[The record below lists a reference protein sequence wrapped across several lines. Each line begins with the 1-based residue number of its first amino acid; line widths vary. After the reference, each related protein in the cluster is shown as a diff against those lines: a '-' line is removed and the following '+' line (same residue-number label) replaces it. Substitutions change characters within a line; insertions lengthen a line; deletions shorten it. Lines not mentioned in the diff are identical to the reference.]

1 MNIKQFKTL
10 RAPLVKAFG
19 DNIEITEAKLR
30 ELIRD
35 NFYQNIIFEAGAK
48 NEKASHWWSKEDIEE
63 LFGLPYT
70 SSSDFAG
77 IWVTNTQA
85 VNKYGE
91 KKISFRCATIDTN
104 GDCLLIFEDS
114 KEQFYYFYD
123 YDFTK
128 WQAYEKTKAEAVAW
142 AQFVKDANKIA
153 VKVFEIV
160 KKYNGKQYGEKT
172 KRNIYEEI
180 NKEAQKFGCS
190 ARLDASR
197 WGGIE
202 ISKGYN
208 AREFYHMD
216 FINNENK
223 ITLAE
228 ENAPKAKKEV
238 DGAKTFD
245 KLAKMRESISKKAEE
260 LKKLIE
266 EARGF
271 ENDTNNR
278 AKASESLFSVNLDY
292 LARGVFDR

>member
-10 RAPLVKAFG
+10 RAPLVKAF

-30 ELIRD
+30 ELIRG
-35 NFYQNIIFEAGAK
+35 NFYENIFFTAGAK
-48 NEKASHWWSKEDIEE
+48 SEKESCWWSKEEIEE

-70 SSSDFAG
+70 SSGDFAG
-77 IWVTNTQA
+77 LWVTNTQA

-114 KEQFYYFYD
+114 EEQFYYFYD
-123 YDFTK
+123 CDFAK

-160 KKYNGKQYGEKT
+160 KKYNGKAYGEKT
-172 KRNIYEEI
+172 RQKIREEI
-180 NKEAQKFGCS
+180 NQEAQKFGCS
-190 ARLDASR
+190 AWLDASR
-197 WGGIE
+197 WGGVE
-202 ISKGYN
+202 ISKGYKI
-208 AREFYHMD
+208 REFYHMD
-216 FINNENK
+216 FLNNENK
-223 ITLAE
+223 ITITE
-228 ENAPKAKKEV
+228 ENAPEAKKEV

-245 KLAKMRESISKKAEE
+245 KLAKMRESISKKAKE
-260 LKKLIE
+260 LKELIE
-266 EARGF
+266 EARGY
-271 ENDTNNR
+271 ENDINNR